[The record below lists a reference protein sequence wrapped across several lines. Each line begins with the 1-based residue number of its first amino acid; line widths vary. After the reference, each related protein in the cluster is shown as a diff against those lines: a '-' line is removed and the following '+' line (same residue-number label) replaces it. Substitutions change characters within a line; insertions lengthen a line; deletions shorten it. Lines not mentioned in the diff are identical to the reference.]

1 MEDILVVVFDREA
14 IAYEGLNYLNQL
26 DSDGVVNL
34 YAGAVIAK
42 EGDGRVTTRGWQG
55 NFPFHTIAGTAFG
68 SLIGLLGGLAGFGI
82 GATVGGVT
90 GIIRDLHAADVNSH
104 FASDVASVLKPGKF
118 ATIADV
124 NEEYIAPIDT
134 RMRALG
140 GTVFRTEK
148 QSFEYEVRMQQIAQ
162 TQAQIDR
169 LRREEIMA
177 MSGEKTKIQAQI
189 DTLDHKLQKMMTEA
203 DQQAQQLKR
212 ETEAKLQSL
221 EQKAAKAQGEAKKR
235 INAQIDQL
243 RQQYENS
250 VAKLKNMEAE
260 KPGEEVSNSRKAG

>member
-1 MEDILVVVFDREA
+1 MNARAVRDEDKSMEDILVVVFDREA

-34 YAGAVIAK
+34 YAGAVIAN

-90 GIIRDLHAADVNSH
+90 GIIRDLHAADVNNH

-124 NEEYIAPIDT
+124 DEAYVTPIDT
-134 RMRALG
+134 RMEALG
-140 GTVFRTEK
+140 GSVFRTPKKNFQDE
-148 QSFEYEVRMQQIAQ
+148 
-162 TQAQIDR
+162 
-169 LRREEIMA
+169 LRAEETTET
-177 MSGEKTKIQAQI
+177 G
-189 DTLDHKLQKMMTEA
+189 DH
-203 DQQAQQLKR
+203 R
-212 ETEAKLQSL
+212 
-221 EQKAAKAQGEAKKR
+221 R
-235 INAQIDQL
+235 
-243 RQQYENS
+243 
-250 VAKLKNMEAE
+250 
-260 KPGEEVSNSRKAG
+260 